1 MLNRAVGIVLR
12 KPKTVLLV
20 VLLLALAGGVAS
32 GSMTK
37 GLTAGGYT
45 DDSTESARVGV
56 VLEHTFKQGDPNLS
70 LLVSDPRGVDSP
82 AVVAAGQALTKRL
95 SAEPGVKN
103 VGSYWSLNRS
113 AALRSKAGDKAL
125 VMGTISGD
133 FDAVLKRVKT
143 LAPAYTGTFQGMNV
157 QVGGSAQTWNENIK
171 TATKD
176 VSRADG
182 VVFPVLLIA
191 LVFIFGSLVAALL
204 PLAVA
209 FATMLLAM
217 LALWGVTSAIDSS
230 SFVINIA
237 TFLGLGL
244 AVDYSLLI
252 VSRYREELGRGTEME
267 TAIRNTMR
275 TAGRTVIF
283 SAITVAIALSAVLVF
298 PFTIFTSLAS
308 AAVVTA
314 VLAAASA
321 FFIVPALLVILGPRV
336 DKLRIIRR
344 KDRPAGEAR
353 PEENGFWH
361 RLAMFVMR
369 HPIPVALGVLAL
381 VVLLG
386 LPSTGMRLR
395 LPDEQVLPKSAQAA
409 QVAKVVRTQFNSE
422 EQQAIQ
428 VVAQRI
434 GDPKSRG
441 SDIAAYA
448 AGLSKLPNVA
458 RVDAL
463 TGSYTAGQVS
473 ASPNMTSYRFLG
485 PGATYL
491 SVVPKVDGYSK
502 AGTQLVRDVRA
513 TKAPFRVEVGG
524 VPAVSVDTFDTLY
537 QRIPIALAILA
548 IGMFI
553 LLYLLTGSVVLPII
567 AIVLTTLSL
576 SATFGALVF
585 IFQDGHLKW
594 LFGDFVVTGSIT
606 WTVPILLFSLAF
618 GLSMDYQ
625 VFMLSRFREEYA
637 RTGDNTSAVATGL
650 ERTGKVVSYA
660 AILISL
666 VFLVWVT
673 SGLSYTKAVGIG
685 LALAIMMDATLVRG
699 ALLPA
704 TMRLV
709 GGRVTWWAPGPLRRL
724 HARIG
729 IHDNDGEDPAR
740 VPLAGSTVRARAR

>member
-1 MLNRAVGIVLR
+1 MLNRAVGIILR
-12 KPKTVLLV
+12 RPKRVLLV

-32 GSMTK
+32 GSLTK
-37 GLTAGGYT
+37 RLTAGGYT
-45 DDSTESARVGV
+45 DDHTDSARAAV
-56 VLEHTFKQGDPNLS
+56 VLEHTFKQGDPNLV

-82 AVVAAGQALTKRL
+82 QVVAAGQALTKRL
-95 SAEPGVKN
+95 SAEPGVKS
-103 VGSYWSLNRS
+103 VGSYWSLNRL

-125 VMGTISGD
+125 VMGTVSGD
-133 FDAVLKRVKT
+133 FDAVLKRIKT
-143 LAPAYTGTFQGMNV
+143 LAPVYSGKFQGVDV
-157 QVGGSAQTWNENIK
+157 QVGGSAQSWNENIK
-171 TATKD
+171 TASKD

-191 LVFIFGSLVAALL
+191 LVLIFGSVVAALL

-209 FATMLLAM
+209 FATMLMAM
-217 LALWGVTSAIDSS
+217 LALWSVTYFIDASV
-230 SFVINIA
+230 FEINIA

-252 VSRYREELGRGTEME
+252 VSRYREELRRGAEME
-267 TAIRNTMR
+267 AAIRDTMR
-275 TAGRTVIF
+275 TAGRTVVF
-283 SAITVAIALSAVLVF
+283 SAITVAIAMCAVLVL
-298 PFTIFTSLAS
+298 PFTIFSSLTSS
-308 AAVVTA
+308 TVVTA

-321 FFIVPALLVILGPRV
+321 YFVVPALLVILGPRV

-344 KDRPAGEAR
+344 KELPAQER
-353 PEENGFWH
+353 EQEEGFWH
-361 RLAMFVMR
+361 RLALFVMR
-369 HPIPVALGVLAL
+369 HPIPVAVGVLAL

-386 LPSTGMRLR
+386 VPSMGMRLR
-395 LPDEQVLPKSAQAA
+395 LPDEQVLPKSAPSA
-409 QVAKVVRTQFNSE
+409 QVATVIRTQFNSE

-434 GDPKSRG
+434 GDPQARG
-441 SDIAAYA
+441 TDIAAYA
-448 AGLSKLPNVA
+448 AHLSKLPNVA

-463 TGSYTAGQVS
+463 TGSYTGGQVS
-473 ASPNMTSYRFLG
+473 ASPSLTSYRFLG

-491 SVVPKVDGYSK
+491 NVVPKVDGYSK
-502 AGTQLVRDVRA
+502 EGTQLVRDVRA
-513 TKAPFRVEVGG
+513 MNAPFPVLVGG

-537 QRIPIALAILA
+537 NRIPIALGILVL
-548 IGMFI
+548 GMFI

-567 AIVLTTLSL
+567 AVVLTTLSL

-585 IFQDGHLKW
+585 IFQNGHMQW
-594 LFGDFVVTGSIT
+594 LLGNFVVTGSIT

-637 RTGDNTSAVATGL
+637 RTGDNTAAVATGL

-673 SGLSYTKAVGIG
+673 SGLSYTKAVGLG
-685 LALAIMMDATLVRG
+685 LALAILMDATLIRG

-704 TMRLV
+704 TMRLA

-724 HARIG
+724 HTRIG
-729 IHDNDGEDPAR
+729 IRDEDGEEPPAP
-740 VPLAGSTVRARAR
+740 VSVAGSTVRTHVR